1 METIRENSAGLGGL
15 WKPPSARRGRIV
27 RGQQAVPFFQKSG
40 LPDTVLGGRGDETH
54 FAGAISQAVALS
66 NLNDET
72 QLPDMKGVDLAQVFA
87 QFGASAAGLQFQRIL
102 SSASAGR
109 TRRDSTS
116 SSAGWPNVAGSA
128 GAGDDSAAGEITVLA
143 REKQQYQQIFE
154 KSQPIDGAI
163 SSAAAKALFMKTKL
177 TNEQLGTLRL
187 PGFIVAMFYIRRIME
202 NRNYSSLMNGSSAD
216 LALTL
221 ASPAQWDVT
230 NEERV
235 RYRQFFD
242 SLDTQKAGF
251 LSGDVPVNFFL
262 KSNLP
267 EMLLS
272 KVWDLADVN
281 HNGKLSRE
289 EFAVAMHLINLRL
302 AGGEIPDTL
311 PPALVPPSM
320 RKVSITSNSMHNL
333 SPQIRPASARSH
345 LQYGDNLK
353 RAPSYAPHVRGPM
366 PISRSPAPLSP
377 VYDDSEISG
386 LQTQLGQMEDMSRGL
401 QMQRTNTANQIA
413 ISGSRKQELE
423 VKISALHSSQ
433 EAETRINQELRDKL
447 KVEEDRVGEASRV
460 LSVVSAQRSALEQEV
475 HRVQTQQLA
484 LQQRLQQAQEDSRQL
499 YGEVAELDQHRSIAA
514 MQSQISQQEETNRAL
529 SEKAEGSRR
538 LTQTSS
544 SLSQKAT
551 SLSQANSQSNASFG
565 ETFQAITAPQDQ
577 LATAEN
583 REAHSSIA
591 EIPATFSPVA
601 GQQQQQRSVSPAAI
615 LHRWLLSPAMVAPV
629 AQIATSTN
637 AFDSFGSHEADP
649 FEEFLTAAT
658 SSKPTS
664 PLSIRSTSNLLC
676 GSAIASSPI
685 MAKSTPASPF
695 AYAAS
700 AKSSEFA
707 ADFGSAFDLLPG
719 SAERAIKKDMEKF
732 DEQFPEINTSPSA
745 PAVPTVED
753 TEGVADLTFES
764 VFGSGD
770 KVEQAAAP
778 ATTAKAAEKKS
789 SDSSNDDGFVP
800 PPVVKRINA
809 PVFGQCR
816 ECCQCSSSSNNRT
829 SSMPGTPALPPSRDQ
844 DKKFEEKW
852 AKGDWPDW
860 YCNERRMLLEMGYS
874 KDRVVEA
881 LEVNDFN
888 LAQASDYLLSS

>member
-1 METIRENSAGLGGL
+1 
-15 WKPPSARRGRIV
+15 
-27 RGQQAVPFFQKSG
+27 
-40 LPDTVLGGRGDETH
+40 
-54 FAGAISQAVALS
+54 
-66 NLNDET
+66 
-72 QLPDMKGVDLAQVFA
+72 
-87 QFGASAAGLQFQRIL
+87 
-102 SSASAGR
+102 
-109 TRRDSTS
+109 
-116 SSAGWPNVAGSA
+116 
-128 GAGDDSAAGEITVLA
+128 
-143 REKQQYQQIFE
+143 
-154 KSQPIDGAI
+154 
-163 SSAAAKALFMKTKL
+163 
-177 TNEQLGTLRL
+177 
-187 PGFIVAMFYIRRIME
+187 
-202 NRNYSSLMNGSSAD
+202 
-216 LALTL
+216 
-221 ASPAQWDVT
+221 
-230 NEERV
+230 
-235 RYRQFFD
+235 
-242 SLDTQKAGF
+242 
-251 LSGDVPVNFFL
+251 
-262 KSNLP
+262 
-267 EMLLS
+267 MLLS

-320 RKVSITSNSMHNL
+320 RKASITSNSMHNL
-333 SPQIRPASARSH
+333 SPQMRPASARSH

-353 RAPSYAPHVRGPM
+353 RTPSYVPHVRGPM
-366 PISRSPAPLSP
+366 SISRSPAPLSP
-377 VYDDSEISG
+377 VYDDLEISG

-401 QMQRTNTANQIA
+401 QTQRTNTANQIA
-413 ISGSRKQELE
+413 IAGSRKQELE

-433 EAETRINQELRDKL
+433 EAEMHINQELRDKL
-447 KVEEDRVGEASRV
+447 KVEEDRVVALQAQVGEASRV

-475 HRVQTQQLA
+475 HRVQAQQLA

-499 YGEVAELDQHRSIAA
+499 SGEVAELDQHRMSLEQSVAA

-529 SEKAEGSRR
+529 SEKAEGLKTSVAE

-551 SLSQANSQSNASFG
+551 SLSQVTASLSQAQARSATGTEVLSFDDIFGTDDAQVNSQSNASFG
-565 ETFQAITAPQDQ
+565 ETFQAISAPQDQ

-583 REAHSSIA
+583 LEVHSSIA

-601 GQQQQQRSVSPAAI
+601 GQQQQQRSVSPAATFA
-615 LHRWLLSPAMVAPV
+615 SVASFGPAMVAPV
-629 AQIATSTN
+629 AQIAASTN

-664 PLSIRSTSNLLC
+664 PLSIRSTSNFAVGSFDDIFNNTPAQRAISVDPRSVSSTPAPSGALFGAASSIAAA

-700 AKSSEFA
+700 VSQSEAKSSEFA

-732 DEQFPEINTSPSA
+732 DEQFPDINTLALSGDTKPVAA

-753 TEGVADLTFES
+753 TEGAADLTFES

-778 ATTAKAAEKKS
+778 ATTVTTTAPAATANLEAKAAEKKS

-809 PVFGQCR
+809 GVRPMSRVLSMFR
-816 ECCQCSSSSNNRT
+816 SSSNNRT
-829 SSMPGTPALPPSRDQ
+829 SSMSGTPALPRRTTASEKREQQSRDQ

-860 YCNERRMLLEMGYS
+860 VKSGEYCNERRMLLEMGYS